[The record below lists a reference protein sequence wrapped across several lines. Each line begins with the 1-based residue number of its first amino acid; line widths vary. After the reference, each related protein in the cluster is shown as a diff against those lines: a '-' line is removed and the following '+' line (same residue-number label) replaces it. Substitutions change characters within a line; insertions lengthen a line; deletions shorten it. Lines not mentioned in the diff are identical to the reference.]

1 MLFRSRSLLELTAW
15 SIATAC
21 KDSGARKVWI
31 CGGGARNGLLL
42 EVLASLV
49 AVPVA
54 STSELH
60 IDPQQVEACA
70 FAWLGYCFLNRR
82 TASLPTVTGARRA
95 KLLGA
100 LWPAS

>member
-1 MLFRSRSLLELTAW
+1 MLAPANYTSILNRLKLVLL
-15 SIATAC
+15 
-21 KDSGARKVWI
+21 
-31 CGGGARNGLLL
+31 GARNALLL

-70 FAWLGYCFLNRR
+70 FAWFGYCFLNRR